1 MNRIALPLTALGLVL
16 VAALFYV
23 FVFQPAR
30 DEVAD
35 LDEQVA
41 AERAQQGQLQQE
53 ITRLRDVRERAPE
66 VEADLAAAEA
76 IVPQDPALPALV
88 RQLQTAADDAG
99 MTLSSI
105 STSRPNEIPDAPEP
119 GLSSMSVDGQ
129 LAGTYFQ
136 MVDFLRRIED
146 PSITPR
152 GVLWSN
158 VTVARPDADYPEL
171 QFSLSGSAYA
181 VLETEPPPEAEPEP
195 DVDGAEGDE
204 EVDGEGTDGEE
215 ADGETEDQS

>member
-1 MNRIALPLTALGLVL
+1 MNRIALPLTALGLLLLAV
-16 VAALFYV
+16 LFYV
-23 FVFQPAR
+23 FVFQPTR
-30 DEVAD
+30 DQVAD

-41 AERAQQGQLQQE
+41 AEQAQQAQLEQE
-53 ITRLRDVRERAPE
+53 IARLRDVRERAPE

-105 STSRPNEIPDAPEP
+105 STSRPTEIADAPEP

-152 GVLWSN
+152 GVTWSN

-181 VLETEPPPEAEPEP
+181 VIETEPPPEAEPEP
-195 DVDGAEGDE
+195 DADGAEGD
-204 EVDGEGTDGEE
+204 DE
-215 ADGETEDQS
+215 ADGEPAEDEAVDDESENES